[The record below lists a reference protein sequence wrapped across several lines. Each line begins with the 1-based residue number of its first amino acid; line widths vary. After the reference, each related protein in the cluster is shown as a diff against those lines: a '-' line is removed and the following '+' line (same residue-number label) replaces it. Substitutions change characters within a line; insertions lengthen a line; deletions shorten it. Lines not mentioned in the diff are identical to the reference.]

1 MKTLRL
7 TFIILIVLSLS
18 SCKFFKQQKWF
29 SKDVDTLLT
38 AEQPIVEPVP
48 DSTQIQTIVQETEPI
63 TSPIASGET
72 TYGYGNDKFYM
83 VVGSFLSEQL
93 ANKYAKKMQEAGYQP
108 QIIYSNSSGFYR
120 VSAKSYNDFT
130 SAVNDISNFRDN
142 VTPRAWVHVK
152 KK

>member
-7 TFIILIVLSLS
+7 TFIVLVVLSLS

-38 AEQPIVEPVP
+38 VEEPIIEPI
-48 DSTQIQTIVQETEPI
+48 DSTQIETIVQETEPI
-63 TSPIASGET
+63 TTNET
-72 TYGYGNDKFYM
+72 SYGYTSDKFYM

-93 ANKYAKKMQEAGYQP
+93 AGKYAKKIQELGYQP
-108 QIIYSNSSGFYR
+108 QIIYSSSLGFYR

-130 SAVNDISNFRDN
+130 SAVGDIPNFRDN

-152 KK
+152 K

>member
-7 TFIILIVLSLS
+7 FAIIMIVASLS
-18 SCKFFKQQKWF
+18 SCKFFKQQRWF

-38 AEQPIVEPVP
+38 VEEELPVP
-48 DSTQIQTIVQETEPI
+48 DDTLQIETIVQETEPI
-63 TSPIASGET
+63 ASTSGQT

-93 ANKYAKKMQEAGYQP
+93 ANKYAQKMQELGYQP
-108 QIIYSNSSGFYR
+108 QIIYSNSQGFYR
-120 VSAKSYNDFT
+120 VSAKSYNNFA
-130 SAVNDISNFRDN
+130 SAVGDISNFRDN

>member
-1 MKTLRL
+1 MKTFK
-7 TFIILIVLSLS
+7 FIAITLVVLLLS

-38 AEQPIVEPVP
+38 YTEEVVDTTTI
-48 DSTQIQTIVQETEPI
+48 DSMNIETIVQETEPVV
-63 TSPIASGET
+63 TTQSG
-72 TYGYGNDKFYM
+72 YGYGSDGYYM

-93 ANKYAKKMQEAGYQP
+93 ANKYARKIQEMGYRP

-120 VSAKSYNDFT
+120 VSAKSYTDFKI
-130 SAVNDISNFRDN
+130 AVDDINNFRDN

>member
-7 TFIILIVLSLS
+7 IAIIMIVFSLS
-18 SCKFFKQQKWF
+18 SCKFFKQKKWF

-38 AEQPIVEPVP
+38 TEAPKGPEP
-48 DSTQIQTIVQETEPI
+48 DTTHIETIVQETEPI
-63 TSPIASGET
+63 SSPVVSNEP

-83 VVGSFLSEQL
+83 VVGSFLSEQF
-93 ANKYAKKMQEAGYQP
+93 ANKYAKKIQEQGYQP
-108 QIIYSNSSGFYR
+108 QIIYSNSLGFYR
-120 VSAKSYNDFT
+120 VSAKSYNDYKT
-130 SAVNDISNFRDN
+130 AVNDIENFRNN